1 MLFVYTVT
9 ATDVL
14 NDIAW
19 SAVLDDTF
27 YNNYMND
34 SSLTWQYFASHS
46 GFFRNYPGACL
57 DIWYA
62 ITIPSVVQKRHM
74 NRLFTARRN
83 ACIESAVLAIAIP
96 SVYLSVRHTP
106 VLCQNDGT

>member
-1 MLFVYTVT
+1 MT

-46 GFFRNYPGACL
+46 GFFRNYPGAF
-57 DIWYA
+57 
-62 ITIPSVVQKRHM
+62 H
-74 NRLFTARRN
+74 
-83 ACIESAVLAIAIP
+83 
-96 SVYLSVRHTP
+96 
-106 VLCQNDGT
+106 